1 MASLEET
8 IKENFRYGITDML
21 ILKLLTEEDKYVY
34 QITRDLEEK
43 SNGVFK
49 VSKVSLYIPLNRM
62 AQRHF
67 VEEYKMPKESNPVL
81 VDELIPKLLGL
92 GEVQKVLQN
101 YGNRT
106 KLSQFYGK
114 GIQSH
119 LQEHSANSARRNLD
133 FGWGVL
139 IFKTELAVSTDAFKK
154 IDRG

>member
-67 VEEYKMPKESNPVL
+67 VEEYKMPIKGGRYRKYYRITETGRNYLNFMEKEYRALHKST
-81 VDELIPKLLGL
+81 
-92 GEVQKVLQN
+92 LQIMR
-101 YGNRT
+101 GGTETPPRGT
-106 KLSQFYGK
+106 
-114 GIQSH
+114 
-119 LQEHSANSARRNLD
+119 AN
-133 FGWGVL
+133 
-139 IFKTELAVSTDAFKK
+139 
-154 IDRG
+154 

>member
-67 VEEYKMPKESNPVL
+67 VEEYKMPIKGGRYRKYYKL
-81 VDELIPKLLGL
+81 RKQDEAISILWKRNTEPFTRALSKFCAAEPRFRLG
-92 GEVQKVLQN
+92 
-101 YGNRT
+101 R
-106 KLSQFYGK
+106 
-114 GIQSH
+114 I
-119 LQEHSANSARRNLD
+119 D
-133 FGWGVL
+133 F
-139 IFKTELAVSTDAFKK
+139 
-154 IDRG
+154 

>member
-67 VEEYKMPKESNPVL
+67 VEEMPIKGGRYRKYYRITETGRSYLNFMEKEYRAIYK
-81 VDELIPKLLGL
+81 
-92 GEVQKVLQN
+92 
-101 YGNRT
+101 
-106 KLSQFYGK
+106 
-114 GIQSH
+114 
-119 LQEHSANSARRNLD
+119 
-133 FGWGVL
+133 
-139 IFKTELAVSTDAFKK
+139 STQQ
-154 IDRG
+154 ILRGGT

>member
-49 VSKVSLYIPLNRM
+49 VSKVSLYIQLNRM

-67 VEEYKMPKESNPVL
+67 VEEYKMPIK
-81 VDELIPKLLGL
+81 
-92 GEVQKVLQN
+92 
-101 YGNRT
+101 
-106 KLSQFYGK
+106 
-114 GIQSH
+114 
-119 LQEHSANSARRNLD
+119 
-133 FGWGVL
+133 
-139 IFKTELAVSTDAFKK
+139 
-154 IDRG
+154 